1 MKGVFLALDVK
12 GATYDPSN
20 STDGCRDVLYRTYK
34 TGTAKRSGL
43 RKSYASRDSFDKF
56 EMSANNLRA
65 AAKKVDNSAAAVEVA
80 LKQLLVA

>member
-1 MKGVFLALDVK
+1 MIQAIVLTVAAMFCIAL
-12 GATYDPSN
+12 T
-20 STDGCRDVLYRTYK
+20 
-34 TGTAKRSGL
+34 KRGRPNAPGL